1 MFRYNLGAIMKLI
14 SNIVKIALV
23 AGLLWTLVFVS
34 ACESSNDEESTATSL
49 LLMQAAGDS
58 PLIPNQVI
66 LDGVAASTTGL
77 RGDRYC
83 EVLLVEGGPLEVRAA
98 VYNTIGHSLCPAAE
112 WEALSPD
119 QIKEDYGALA
129 VEMNGP
135 RVWTIDGVQQPGGSS
150 SQEAVFGT
158 LTMGLVAIIKLSLG
172 KVLSG
177 SSTAYIPQGVIR
189 SNIWIYDAG
198 SKVYELVDPRGQVYR
213 MQSLAQFVD
222 ESLTIASLDTLGSSL
237 DMPQGWTYQVRTLT
251 QDEGVAATDGI
262 AIVIADELRNT
273 YQLTDNIVDP

>member
-1 MFRYNLGAIMKLI
+1 MKLI

-23 AGLLWTLVFVS
+23 AGFIWSLIFIP
-34 ACESSNDEESTATSL
+34 ACESSDDEDTTASTL

-66 LDGVAASTTGL
+66 LDGVPAITTGL
-77 RGDRYC
+77 RDVRYC
-83 EVLLVEGGPLEVRAA
+83 EVILVEGGLLEVRAA
-98 VYNTIGHSLCPAAE
+98 VYNTIGHNLCPAAE

-119 QIKEDYGALA
+119 QIKADYGALE

-135 RVWTIDGVQQPGGSS
+135 RIWTIDGVQQPGGSGT
-150 SQEAVFGT
+150 QQADFGT
-158 LTMGLVAIIKLSLG
+158 LRMSLLAILKPSIG
-172 KVLSG
+172 VILSG
-177 SSTAYIPQGVIR
+177 ENSPYEPQIVQR
-189 SNIWIYDAG
+189 SNIWTCDAG

-213 MQSLAQFVD
+213 MQSLSQFVD
-222 ESLTIASLDTLGSSL
+222 ESLTIASLDTLGSRL
-237 DMPQGWTYQVRTLT
+237 DMPQGWTYRVRTLT